1 MSALDD
7 LTSRFSQTC
16 FYACPAT
23 QRLDPEAA
31 VTTDGNR
38 WSASG
43 EPTVYL
49 ASDLGVALAEFA
61 RHAPSHQPIDGRVW
75 AVNLELTAAVDLR
88 RADVIARL
96 GVGDDPRWILDRD
109 RCRSLA
115 HDLRNDGAIDGLI
128 VPSVAMLDQDARFNA
143 VVFVDRLS
151 GSLSAAVAPRTPVMD
166 IGPARG

>member
-16 FYACPAT
+16 FYACPAN

-38 WSASG
+38 WSAPG
-43 EPTVYL
+43 EPTIYL

-61 RHAPSHQPIDGRVW
+61 RHAPTHQPVDGRVW
-75 AVNLELTAAVDLR
+75 AVELELTSTVDLR
-88 RADVIARL
+88 RVDVRARL
-96 GVGDDPRWILDRD
+96 GVGDDPAWFLDRD

-115 HDLRNDGAIDGLI
+115 HKLRTDGAIDGLI
-128 VPSVAMLDQDARFNA
+128 VPSVAMLDQDARFNV
-143 VVFVDRLS
+143 VVFVDRLPV
-151 GSLSAAVAPRTPVMD
+151 GLSVAVAPRTPVMD
-166 IGPARG
+166 IAPAYG